1 MADYTYES
9 ELVADPFTFQRAA
22 NSAITVYDVNDE
34 SESNPL
40 ALKDLNGLPMT
51 NPLTSSADA
60 FVPPFVTT
68 SPQVKMVGGG
78 LKVAKPSFQ
87 GVRDEAV
94 AARSAAEDAQLAAE
108 QAGANAAE
116 VAQEALAGA
125 VGNAEAAQS
134 AASTAA
140 AAAAAA
146 QAAAEAAA
154 EAAAGASDGAAIRE
168 DPANP
173 GFYFV
178 AAGGQLTADPDNP
191 GFFTVTG
198 A

>member
-22 NSAITVYDVNDE
+22 NSAITVYDVTDE
-34 SESNPL
+34 NETTPL
-40 ALKDLNGLPMT
+40 ALKDLNGLPLP

-60 FVPPFVTT
+60 FVPPFVTS

-78 LKVAKPSFQ
+78 LRVAKSSFQ
-87 GVRDEAV
+87 GVRNEAV
-94 AARSAAEDAQLAAE
+94 AARLAAE
-108 QAGANAAE
+108 NAQAEAATAGANAAE

-125 VGNAEAAQS
+125 VGDAQTAQS
-134 AASTAA
+134 AATNAA
-140 AAAAAA
+140 NAAAAA

-154 EAAAGASDGAAIRE
+154 EAAAGAAGGAAIRE

-178 AAGGQLTADPDNP
+178 AAGGQLSPDPSNP